1 MQLVKKVSTVY
12 TAVTFGMIDKIVAK
26 SQLTEWQISQD
37 GRIKQK
43 VDNLTALGMT
53 RKDIFLNFFTF
64 LSIKNLMFEANFSVY
79 P

>member
-1 MQLVKKVSTVY
+1 M
-12 TAVTFGMIDKIVAK
+12 AVTFGMIDKIVAK

-43 VDNLTALGMT
+43 TVVDNFTALGMT
-53 RKDIFLNFFTF
+53 RKDIFLNFVTI

-79 P
+79 Q